1 MLRNVLEK
9 RGNFHDKYYYCLQLV
24 QPFVIADLASVYLK
38 QSLKTYFEERHD
50 NLLLSL
56 LDARQTSIPSEAL
69 RRRGLQLQH
78 TT

>member
-38 QSLKTYFEERHD
+38 QAHKTYFEEVS
-50 NLLLSL
+50 LSKL
-56 LDARQTSIPSEAL
+56 IAKPIRRQTSIRSEAL